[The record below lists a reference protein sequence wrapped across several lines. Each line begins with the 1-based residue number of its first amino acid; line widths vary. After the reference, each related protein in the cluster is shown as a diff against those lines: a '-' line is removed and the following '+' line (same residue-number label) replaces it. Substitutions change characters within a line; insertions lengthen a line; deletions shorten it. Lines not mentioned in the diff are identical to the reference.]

1 MARRRRVPVRRPGQ
15 QSPTK
20 GAAASRV
27 AGRPLRVVGALA
39 LVAVAGLGSGVGLS
53 FAFPTATVLASDRA
67 RVALLADTG
76 ASLASAAA
84 LADDEPSLRATSALA
99 LALLAVEHAGSD
111 VERRRAVALLEKA
124 PGAVRNAPAGLYA
137 RAVLARSGLTGAGL
151 NDPTLDDDIARRA
164 AQISKDPWWQL
175 ARGVRAL
182 DAHEP
187 EEALPFLHRAALGVD
202 APLHA
207 RTVLVRHLLAR
218 GEPSDARALAEHVL
232 RASPE
237 HGPAR
242 ILGAL
247 AAVVEDLLD
256 EPPEE
261 RAVKLKKIKQKTGK
275 RREGPRQSGDGS
287 SASAEPSLAA
297 WHTPEEE
304 QLLGLLDAMDD
315 RDGPLAA
322 LFLEALAAA
331 RGDDELARQLEARVL
346 EAAPRRPALAARQ
359 IELSLLEGDVATAE
373 GLLGGALEAEP
384 ASPELVLQR
393 ARLKAL
399 KLLPAEELQRRASGA
414 RALRPDGLHLPFGT
428 LRLDPWAPNLP
439 LRADFDPEAVPDAT
453 FLRVMGAPAA
463 GTAVAT
469 AVETAED
476 RRQRDERLE
485 LEVVLFQGERALD
498 RGDIATA
505 RAAVAELAARAT
517 GNPAVLLL
525 DAKVRAR
532 SGDREGA
539 RAAVDAAVA
548 SAPDDPHALLTAARL
563 HHDTE
568 SYPAARKMLQ
578 VVDALGFESPTALAL
593 SAMLDARAGDVRR
606 AQAAI
611 AAARRMGPES
621 AELLGAT
628 VLVLRASKDLD
639 GARSAADRLL
649 ALDALRSAD
658 PILRAWQADAAFR
671 AGDVARA
678 EAVLDDVIATR
689 PALADAHLFRG
700 VVWARTDAPR
710 AAASFTEAVRL
721 ARGSAVAAEALAQ
734 RSALGG
740 RPVAPKVAPK
750 VAPNVAPNVAPKVAP
765 GTSPPPRPP
774 AR

>member
-15 QSPTK
+15 QSPAK
-20 GAAASRV
+20 GAAPRS
-27 AGRPLRVVGALA
+27 AGRPLRVLGALA
-39 LVAVAGLGSGVGLS
+39 LVAFAGLVVGVCLS
-53 FAFPTATVLASDRA
+53 FAFPSATVFASDRA

-84 LADDEPSLRATSALA
+84 LADDGDPSLRATSALA
-99 LALLAVEHAGSD
+99 HALLAVEHAGSD
-111 VERRRAVALLEKA
+111 VERWRAAALLEKA
-124 PGAVRNAPAGLYA
+124 PGTVRNAPAALYA
-137 RAVLARSGLTGAGL
+137 RAVLARSGLMGEGVK
-151 NDPTLDDDIARRA
+151 DPTLDDDIARRA
-164 AQISKDPWWQL
+164 AESAKDPWWQL

-182 DAHEP
+182 DTHKP

-218 GEPSDARALAEHVL
+218 GEPTDARALAEHVL
-232 RASPE
+232 RAAPE

-242 ILGAL
+242 ILGVL

-261 RAVKLKKIKQKTGK
+261 RAVKLKKLKQKKTGK
-275 RREGPRQSGDGS
+275 RREGPRQPGDDPP
-287 SASAEPSLAA
+287 ASAEPSIAA

-331 RGDDELARQLEARVL
+331 RGDEELARQLEARVL
-346 EAAPRRPALAARQ
+346 EAAPRRPGLAARQ

-373 GLLGGALEAEP
+373 GLLGAALEADL

-393 ARLKAL
+393 ARLTAL

-414 RALRPDGLHLPFGT
+414 RALRPDALRLPFGT
-428 LRLDPWAPNLP
+428 LRVDPWAPNLP
-439 LRADFDPEAVPDAT
+439 LRAAFDPETVPDAA
-453 FLRVMGAPAA
+453 FLRVLGANAA
-463 GTAVAT
+463 RT
-469 AVETAED
+469 AVESPED
-476 RRQRDERLE
+476 RRKRDERLE
-485 LEVVLFQGERALD
+485 LEVLLFKGERALD
-498 RGDIATA
+498 RGDVAGA
-505 RAAVAELAARAT
+505 RAAVAELAARAS

-563 HHDTE
+563 HHDIE
-568 SYPAARKMLQ
+568 SYPEARKMLQ
-578 VVDALGFESPTALAL
+578 VLDALGFESPTALAL
-593 SAMLDARAGDVRR
+593 TAMLDARAGDVRN

-621 AELLGAT
+621 VELLGAT
-628 VLVLRASKDLD
+628 VLVLRAGKDLD
-639 GARSAADRLL
+639 AARSAADRLL

-671 AGDVARA
+671 TGDVARA

-689 PALADAHLFRG
+689 PALADGHLLRG
-700 VVWARTDAPR
+700 VVWARTDAQR
-710 AAASFTEAVRL
+710 AVARFTEAVRL
-721 ARGSAVAAEALAQ
+721 APGSAIAAEALAR
-734 RSALGG
+734 RSALAG
-740 RPVAPKVAPK
+740 RPVAPKVAP
-750 VAPNVAPNVAPKVAP
+750 
-765 GTSPPPRPP
+765 GTRPPPRPP
-774 AR
+774 VR